1 MDSYSNSFNDI
12 EKAGKDLELVIRK
25 YNEIVS
31 GETLSKPKTV
41 AEINDLSLMVSR
53 LEVIYKF
60 FERAA
65 KTGRDTNAISS
76 EFYNQKS
83 VIDEIIS
90 EGRTM

>member
-1 MDSYSNSFNDI
+1 MDSYSNSFNDV
-12 EKAGKDLELVIRK
+12 EKAGKDLELIRTR

-60 FERAA
+60 YERAA

-76 EFYNQKS
+76 EFYKQKS